1 MGNAGQTMTIFAFNI
16 LKSNAPGCGALV
28 GVLHLVILV
37 SSGIAEFELC
47 VSQKYCVMTRI
58 ALTCSGV
65 FYAINSGFK

>member
-1 MGNAGQTMTIFAFNI
+1 MTIFAFNI

-47 VSQKYCVMTRI
+47 VSQKYCVMT
-58 ALTCSGV
+58 
-65 FYAINSGFK
+65 